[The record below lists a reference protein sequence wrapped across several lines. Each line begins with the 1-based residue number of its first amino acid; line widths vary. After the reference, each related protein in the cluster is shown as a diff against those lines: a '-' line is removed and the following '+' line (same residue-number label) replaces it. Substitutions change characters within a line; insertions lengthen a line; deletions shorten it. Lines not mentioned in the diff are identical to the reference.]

1 MIRIIISPDAIKKE
15 GLDKVTKSII
25 KRLHKYTDETHC
37 EVLFLIGVE
46 KGDIHYILRQIHRV
60 LDMGLTIMTE
70 VDAAN
75 IKKDVGIQG
84 NEIEVTLRVT

>member
-1 MIRIIISPDAIKKE
+1 MIRIVISPDAIKKE
-15 GLDKVTKSII
+15 GLDKITKSIV
-25 KRLHKYTDETHC
+25 KRLHNYTDVTHC
-37 EVLFLIGVE
+37 EVLFLIGAD
-46 KGDIHYILRQIHRV
+46 KGDIHYILRHILRI

-75 IKKDVGIQG
+75 IEKDVGIQG

>member
-25 KRLHKYTDETHC
+25 KRLHKYIDETHC

-60 LDMGLTIMTE
+60 LDMGLTMMTE